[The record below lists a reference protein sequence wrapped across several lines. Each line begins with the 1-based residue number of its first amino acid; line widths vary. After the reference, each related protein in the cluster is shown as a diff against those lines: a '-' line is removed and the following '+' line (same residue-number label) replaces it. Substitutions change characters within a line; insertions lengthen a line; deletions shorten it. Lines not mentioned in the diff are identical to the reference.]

1 MYIGLYNFNLKIIK
15 KLILSVIIILS
26 SLSLEAQ
33 IGFKS
38 KKLGDKM
45 TGKFLDKTSKMI
57 GIDDNLIFRKKF
69 DFENYHYRY
78 ENDTISFTLDFISA
92 PNTGLNS
99 KNECENFDAVLSI
112 RNKGGTDIKFRQAFA
127 GTNRL
132 INKKKLEDNL
142 APPLSGIYQ
151 ISLADNVILQAIS
164 DKKGKMYGTI
174 DGGCEFKNRI
184 YAAGDPN
191 SIGDIEASTIY
202 IRYKVELY
210 GSSAINNSLDFKF
223 QDEFTLN
230 LFDYEPSYVKLTANT
245 NWTRNW
251 RDSDQDYN
259 TRLSEY
265 LTENNVGGVFGN
277 KKNKKDKKKN

>member
-1 MYIGLYNFNLKIIK
+1 MK
-15 KLILSVIIILS
+15 KLVLSSIIILCS
-26 SLSLEAQ
+26 FNLEAQ
-33 IGFKS
+33 IGFKT

-45 TGKFLDKTSKMI
+45 TGKFLDKTSQVI

-69 DFENYHYRY
+69 DMENYHYRY
-78 ENDTISFTLDFISA
+78 ENDTISFTLDFIST
-92 PNTGLNS
+92 PNTGLKS
-99 KNECENFDAVLSI
+99 KNECENFEAVLSI
-112 RNKGGTDIKFRQAFA
+112 RNMGKTDIKFRSAWA

-142 APPLSGIYQ
+142 APPLSGIYE
-151 ISLADNVILQAIS
+151 ISVGDMFLKATTN
-164 DKKGKMYGTI
+164 KKGEMYGTI
-174 DGGCEFKNRI
+174 DGGCEYKNRV

-202 IRYKVELY
+202 IRYLVDQT
-210 GSSAINNSLDFKF
+210 SDFKF
-223 QDEFTLN
+223 PDEITLN
-230 LFDYEPSYVKLTANT
+230 LFDYEPSYVTLTANT
-245 NWTRNW
+245 TWTKKW
-251 RDSDQDYN
+251 RDKDQDYN

>member
-1 MYIGLYNFNLKIIK
+1 MKN
-15 KLILSVIIILS
+15 LILSVIIILS
-26 SLSLEAQ
+26 SFSVEAQ
-33 IGFKS
+33 IGFKA
-38 KKLGDKM
+38 KKLNDKM
-45 TGKFLDKTSKMI
+45 TGKFLDKTSQVI
-57 GIDDNLIFRKKF
+57 GIDDNLVFRKKF
-69 DFENYHYRY
+69 DLDNYHYRY
-78 ENDTISFTLDFISA
+78 ENDTISFTLDFISK
-92 PNTGLNS
+92 PNTGLKS
-99 KNECENFDAVLSI
+99 KNECENFEAVLSI
-112 RNKGGTDIKFRQAFA
+112 RNMGKTDIKFRTAWA

-142 APPLSGIYQ
+142 APPLSGIYE
-151 ISLADNVILQAIS
+151 ISLGDNVILKAIS
-164 DKKGKMYGTI
+164 NKKGEMYGTI
-174 DGGCEFKNRI
+174 DGGCENKNRV

-191 SIGDIEASTIY
+191 SIGDIEASTLY
-202 IRYKVELY
+202 IRYKVELN
-210 GSSAINNSLDFKF
+210 SSMSINKSLNFEF
-223 QDEFTLN
+223 QDEIILN